1 MLRRKKEMDDE
12 TWWGLAMAM
21 LMISSVISLLCI
33 RFMWAHY
40 MPETDAHPSSPF
52 RAPLDLEDDEADI
65 YVVTAPFLEEEKE
78 CRQREEAVA

>member
-1 MLRRKKEMDDE
+1 MLRRKKEMDNE

-40 MPETDAHPSSPF
+40 MPERDSSPF
-52 RAPLDLEDDEADI
+52 RAPLDLEDAEADI